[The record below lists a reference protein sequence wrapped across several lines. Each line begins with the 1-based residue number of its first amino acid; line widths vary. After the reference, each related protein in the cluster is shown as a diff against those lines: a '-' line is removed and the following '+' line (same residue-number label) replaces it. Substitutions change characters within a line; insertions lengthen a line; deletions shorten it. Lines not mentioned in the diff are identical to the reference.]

1 MIRTQARGARATK
14 RCVRGNKGN
23 MLILSGV
30 FLALLAVLVL
40 VACSFGGLFFVFNR
54 IQTTTDELALTGARK
69 LNEQDRIG
77 QMNNMIARCRQLV
90 YDAHKSHTYAYEHAE
105 QLNQLAE
112 QLHDEAREGAILLE
126 AERQKLRTVAV
137 NEAKAEIAE
146 RYNELKEGHSL
157 VLPWLKVAIPTTP
170 VVEFGFAKDM
180 RSNVAEL
187 KGIDELE
194 TEDVTQHIVQTDS
207 KLYKENIDAKISTD
221 SELHFWISSLPA
233 PVQSTVAPARCI
245 LAKQYMALS
254 APDLPSV
261 CKVEMKLGVDTGIGA
276 DAHQEMK
283 ATGIAVATGG
293 EKVL

>member
-1 MIRTQARGARATK
+1 MIRTYERASRANK
-14 RCVRGNKGN
+14 GNRSNKGN
-23 MLILSGV
+23 MLVLSGI

-90 YDAHKSHTYAYEHAE
+90 YDAHESHTYAYENADH
-105 QLNQLAE
+105 LNQLAE
-112 QLHDEAREGAILLE
+112 QLHEEAREGAILLE

-137 NEAKAEIAE
+137 NEAKSAIAD
-146 RYNELKEGHSL
+146 RYNELKEAHAL

-170 VVEFGFAKDM
+170 VVDFGCAKDIS
-180 RSNVAEL
+180 SNVAEL

-194 TEDVTQHIVQTDS
+194 TEDSKLYVQTDS
-207 KLYKENIDAKISTD
+207 HLYKENIDAKISSD

-245 LAKQYMALS
+245 LAKQYKALMH
-254 APDLPSV
+254 PDLPSV

>member
-1 MIRTQARGARATK
+1 MIRTNERKNIRK
-14 RCVRGNKGN
+14 NSGN

-30 FLALLAVLVL
+30 FITLLAVLVL

-90 YDAHKSHTYAYEHAE
+90 YDAHKSHTYAYEEAS

-112 QLHDEAREGAILLE
+112 QLHDEAREGALLLE
-126 AERQKLRTVAV
+126 SERQKLRVVAV
-137 NEAKAEIAE
+137 NEAKSAISE
-146 RYNELKEGHSL
+146 RYEELKEGHSL

-170 VVEFGFAKDM
+170 IVEFGYAKDI

-194 TEDVTQHIVQTDS
+194 MEDNKQSFVLTDS
-207 KLYKENIDAKISTD
+207 HLYKENIDAKISSD
-221 SELHFWISSLPA
+221 AELHFRISSLPA

-245 LAKQYMALS
+245 LAKQYKPLVA
-254 APDLPSV
+254 ADLPSV

-283 ATGIAVATGG
+283 TTGIAVATGG